1 VLPFV
6 PDERREVHDHR
17 AGKPPDGVSRRR
29 STADDV
35 DNIASFD
42 EAQNLA
48 STCVPRDLKLGSQR
62 ADMVHDELLVGV
74 A

>member
-1 VLPFV
+1 M
-6 PDERREVHDHR
+6 HDHR

-35 DNIASFD
+35 DDVASCD

-48 STCVPRDLKLGSQR
+48 STCVPRDLELGSHG
-62 ADMVHDELLVGV
+62 ADMIHDELLVGV